1 MAQSFSQRDGA
12 GQLGVMGA
20 ALAVVMC
27 VALPAHAESTCR
39 VGLHVAATVPSIGW
53 QRAVDRVRGEMREC
67 SDHCDC
73 RSIDVRVDASG
84 ALVAFATRDGR
95 AASRRIHEPREL
107 AALVDALVVD
117 DEGEPADP
125 AAISRAE
132 DAKTTSAPAARFAW
146 PDGWP
151 VDAPSPVPG
160 PLKKER
166 APMSVGASG
175 GAKLAWPGNFATPV
189 FRGSFGLS
197 LARWDAS
204 VFVGFEPSYS
214 IVGID
219 REIDMSAIGGGAT
232 IGRGDPLGRFTIV
245 YGVSA
250 AAYRVEERARIGAGA
265 DKSHVSESATELRFG
280 LYAGL
285 LVPVTTGTRLRTQVF
300 AEGAPATHVPTT
312 SSALAAFP
320 STSVGLAIGMDVD
333 LP

>member
-1 MAQSFSQRDGA
+1 MAHFFSQGDRA
-12 GQLGVMGA
+12 SHLGVMGA
-20 ALAVVMC
+20 ALALVMC
-27 VALPAHAESTCR
+27 LAVTAHAESTCR
-39 VGLHVAATVPSIGW
+39 VGLHVVAAVPSTGW

-73 RSIDVRVDASG
+73 RSIDVRVDATG

-117 DEGEPADP
+117 DEGEPTDP
-125 AAISRAE
+125 AAISHAE
-132 DAKTTSAPAARFAW
+132 DPKSPSDVASRFEWPA
-146 PDGWP
+146 GWP
-151 VDAPSPVPG
+151 VDAPSPVPA
-160 PLKKER
+160 PRKKEQ

-219 REIDMSAIGGGAT
+219 REIDMSAIGGGTT
-232 IGRGDPLGRFTIV
+232 IGRRDPLGRLTIV
-245 YGVSA
+245 YGISA
-250 AAYRVEERARIGAGA
+250 AAYRVDERARIGSGA